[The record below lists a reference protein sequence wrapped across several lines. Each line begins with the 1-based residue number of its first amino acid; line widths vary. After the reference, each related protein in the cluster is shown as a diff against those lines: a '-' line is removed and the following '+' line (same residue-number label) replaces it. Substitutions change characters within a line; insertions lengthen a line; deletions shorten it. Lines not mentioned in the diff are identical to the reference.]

1 MLCLSLG
8 SIESMFVLLMD
19 DYNCLVVS
27 HTYNSGE
34 EDSKEDSKEK
44 EKSEKETDKF
54 FHSELHKPSIASN
67 ESKVL
72 YNHLLEHQ
80 CAEEVESPPPEFIFS

>member
-1 MLCLSLG
+1 MLCLALG
-8 SIESMFVLLMD
+8 SVETMIVLLMD
-19 DYNCLVVS
+19 DHNCIVVS
-27 HTYNSGE
+27 HADNAGE
-34 EDSKEDSKEK
+34 EDSKEDSKKEEKTEK
-44 EKSEKETDKF
+44 ESDKF
-54 FHSELHKPSIASN
+54 FHSNLHKASIAST

>member
-1 MLCLSLG
+1 MVCLSLG
-8 SIESMFVLLMD
+8 SLESMMIHLMD
-19 DYNCLVVS
+19 E
-27 HTYNSGE
+27 HNSQLISLADNGGE

-44 EKSEKETDKF
+44 EKSEKESDKF
-54 FHSELHKPSIASN
+54 FHSDLHRASIAST

-72 YNHLLEHQ
+72 YHYLLEHQ